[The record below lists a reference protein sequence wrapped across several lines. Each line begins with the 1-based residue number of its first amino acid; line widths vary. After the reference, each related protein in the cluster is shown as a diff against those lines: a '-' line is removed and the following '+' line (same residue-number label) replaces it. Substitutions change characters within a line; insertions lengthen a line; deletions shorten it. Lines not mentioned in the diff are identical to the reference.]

1 MWAFPAF
8 RTQGLRLRHLFGSM
22 LLGRI
27 HRKQAEGK
35 QERLHPTDSRA
46 QRWRPLQPLQQ
57 GTTFEIR
64 SCKVH
69 GSELGILTSALG
81 LPKLSSEFPAPPN
94 CKAARYNPFIRDPT
108 PVISML
114 CPRGCRGGSLL
125 CALATGQC
133 FSLCRCNFILH
144 LQPTRATTT
153 GASHLHGCELS
164 LIGVQR
170 TSQ

>member
-1 MWAFPAF
+1 MPWSNAGLQLSCMASCGRRKKGTGLPDGASVYLQRLF
-8 RTQGLRLRHLFGSM
+8 RGLPTFSDSGSQIVAP
-22 LLGRI
+22 LWLNALILGRI

-46 QRWRPLQPLQQ
+46 RRWRPLQPLQQ

-108 PVISML
+108 PV
-114 CPRGCRGGSLL
+114 
-125 CALATGQC
+125 
-133 FSLCRCNFILH
+133 
-144 LQPTRATTT
+144 
-153 GASHLHGCELS
+153 
-164 LIGVQR
+164 
-170 TSQ
+170 